1 MQLKISETPNGNLLL
16 VVDEFKSLLNK
27 CKIEGSVLLPCLNT
41 LFEKNFYE
49 SRTKN
54 SDIHVENGHLSILA
68 ASTIATY
75 ETVWSSV
82 FIDIGLPNRL
92 FIVPSSSERKYPV
105 PLKISDDK
113 KRKLADK
120 IQTQVLDT
128 VGNRLEVGLTEEA
141 NNIFSQ
147 WYFDIAK
154 EESIHTKRLDTYA
167 LRLMPL
173 FAVNEGKSTVDEDIV
188 KKVIALMNWQ
198 KSVREELDPID
209 SNNIIAILEE
219 KIRRR
224 LKKFPHTTG
233 ELKHYVKVNR
243 EGLWTFNMA
252 LNNLSTGIA
261 KEILFSPVTKKWE
274 LI

>member
-1 MQLKISETPNGNLLL
+1 MYVLLLGESAIERKSTALDLPVDFFREYFKDQLNLCFGVGSAEGLQLKISETSNGNLLL

-41 LFEKNFYE
+41 LFEKIFYE

-75 ETVWSSV
+75 ESIWSSV

-92 FIVPSSSERKYPV
+92 FIVPSISERKYPV

-113 KRKLADK
+113 KRKLADM
-120 IQTQVLDT
+120 IQRKVFDT
-128 VGNRLEVGLTEEA
+128 VGTRLEVGLTEGA
-141 NNIFSQ
+141 NKIFSD
-147 WYFDIAK
+147 WYFDIAR

-173 FAVNEGKSTVDEDIV
+173 FAVNEGKTFIDEDIV
-188 KKVIALMNWQ
+188 KKVLTLMNWQ
-198 KSVREELDPID
+198 KSV
-209 SNNIIAILEE
+209 
-219 KIRRR
+219 
-224 LKKFPHTTG
+224 TG
-233 ELKHYVKVNR
+233 RV
-243 EGLWTFNMA
+243 
-252 LNNLSTGIA
+252 
-261 KEILFSPVTKKWE
+261 
-274 LI
+274 